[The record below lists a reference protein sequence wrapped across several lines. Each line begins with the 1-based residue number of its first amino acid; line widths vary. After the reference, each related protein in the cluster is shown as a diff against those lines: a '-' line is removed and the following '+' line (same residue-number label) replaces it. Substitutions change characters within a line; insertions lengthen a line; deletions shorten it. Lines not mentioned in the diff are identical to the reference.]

1 MKNIYPALL
10 NHYKQ
15 EETTLA
21 QIFKL
26 TLRNGEVMGFT
37 SFDEDILMDDGVVYK
52 AFSGMTPSAVSS
64 TSQFNVDNLSVEGFL
79 EDDRITEADLKYG
92 KYDYADV
99 IIAELNWNDEPYDW
113 SKTNIKRV
121 GKLGEVKI
129 QDGKFS
135 AEIRGLQQ
143 ELANKVGVLYQTTCR
158 ARFGDNR
165 CGVNTDNYSELS
177 SVDTITNNLRITANL
192 TAANGYYNG
201 GSILFTSGLNTGL
214 VYEVKSTWGNIIDLQ
229 IPANYVIAVGDTFK
243 IVRGCNKTIK
253 TCQDIFGNAV
263 NFRGEPYIPSDGEVI
278 NK

>member
-1 MKNIYPALL
+1 MKQIPISLL
-10 NHYKQ
+10 EHYKQ
-15 EETTLA
+15 PEQTLA
-21 QIFKL
+21 QIVKL

-37 SFDEDILMDDGVVYK
+37 SFDKDILMGDGITYK

-64 TSQFNVDNLSVEGFL
+64 TSQFNVDNLDIEGFL

-99 IIAELNWNDEPYDW
+99 IIAELNWADTPYNW
-113 SKTNIKRV
+113 NKVNIKRV

-129 QDGKFS
+129 QDGKFV

-143 ELANKVGVLYQTTCR
+143 ELTNKTGQLYQTTCR

-165 CGVNTDNYSELS
+165 CGVNTDDFSELS
-177 SVDTITNNLRITANL
+177 SVNGLENNLRIYADL
-192 TAANGYYNG
+192 TAPNGYYNG
-201 GSILFTSGLNTGL
+201 GSILFTSGLNTNL

-229 IPANYVIAVGDTFK
+229 IPANYLIAVGDTFK

-253 TCQDIFGNAV
+253 TCTEIFNNSV
-263 NFRGEPYIPSDGEVI
+263 NFRGEPYIPVSGEII